1 MLSSPFDTVVQ
12 RIRDELRE
20 AVRHEVQAYQWIE
33 SKKGRALTL
42 RQAWTEW
49 NEAHREDLARP
60 AVNGPDAR
68 FNYFSPIERRTI
80 SCAYSERFNTI

>member
-12 RIRDELRE
+12 RIRDQLRE
-20 AVRHEVQAYQWIE
+20 AVRHEVQAYHWIE

-49 NEAHREDLARP
+49 NEAHREDLGRLLT
-60 AVNGPDAR
+60 VQMPD
-68 FNYFSPIERRTI
+68 SITSRR
-80 SCAYSERFNTI
+80 